1 MEPMNT
7 PLLEVSNLS
16 VDFKLP
22 ERRIAHAVRNV
33 SFAIAPGERVALV
46 GESGSGKSTVAN
58 AAMRIEDPG
67 ELSEESR
74 VVYAGQVLT
83 DMRESKL
90 RLLRGS
96 EISRIPQYSN
106 NALNPVQT
114 VGAQIIEAIRAHRKV
129 SKDEAHDRAVSLLQD
144 VQIPN
149 AATKMSAYPHQ
160 FSGGMQQ
167 RVFIA
172 MALAAEPKLLIAD
185 EPTTA
190 LDVSVQ
196 AEVLEM
202 LDAQV
207 TARNMALLLI
217 THDLAIVA
225 GRCDRVLVM
234 YGGRLVDGFR
244 LDAIKHLVE
253 EGSVEEIFSGGA
265 HPYSRDLLASLSRI
279 DAEADN
285 AFPSIPGSP
294 PDPAESIIGCPYRL
308 RGCAFATDACSEEL
322 PKLTVISDSRRA
334 ACHMADE
341 VMEEN
346 GEQHA
351 V

>member
-1 MEPMNT
+1 MERLNK
-7 PLLEVSNLS
+7 PLLEVSDLS

-22 ERRIAHAVRNV
+22 ERRIARAVRDV
-33 SFAIAPGERVALV
+33 SFVIAPGERVALV

-58 AAMRIEDPG
+58 AVMRIEDPG
-67 ELSEESR
+67 ELTPESR
-74 VVYAGQVLT
+74 VVYSGQVLT

-96 EISRIPQYSN
+96 EIARIPQYSN

-114 VGAQIIEAIRAHRKV
+114 IGAQIVEAIRAHRKV
-129 SKDEAHDRAVSLLQD
+129 SKADAHERAVSLLRD
-144 VQIPN
+144 VQIPD
-149 AATKMSAYPHQ
+149 AETKMSAYPHQ

-172 MALAAEPKLLIAD
+172 IALAAEPKLLIAD

-202 LDAQV
+202 LDTQV
-207 TARNMALLLI
+207 TARDMALLLI

-234 YGGRLVDGFR
+234 YGGR
-244 LDAIKHLVE
+244 LVE

-285 AFPSIPGSP
+285 AFPSIPGTP
-294 PDPAESIIGCPYRL
+294 PDPAESIAGCPYRL
-308 RGCAFATDACSEEL
+308 RGCAFAADICSEEL
-322 PKLTVISDSRRA
+322 PELSVLKESRRA

-341 VMEEN
+341 VMREN
-346 GEQHA
+346 GEHHA